1 MKITNESDQALSLS
15 SSLSLLTETQR
26 NTDSSTQIEASSPEL
41 SLLQDSLTETQVLPQ
56 SYSYK
61 RKDGTTEYARDE
73 AEAIKLC
80 PVLGKIAMQNPKL
93 ADLILKTSRLGQS
106 ILDERE
112 QKNNNPMSQDIKS
125 AIKDKEKSTKIEA
138 SRTIQTPEGEVKFAS
153 IDLSKPLE
161 ERLVRETN
169 PVTELERETEPVA
182 STKQKRTTASN
193 PPINPVENIT
203 SRIKLPESKK
213 AKKSPNEATTIKMVK
228 ANIEIPTQKK
238 KKSENPVQVA
248 INSAKHKEEEKSA
261 HKKTGLTIK
270 ISHELKE
277 EPEEVHE
284 YYREPLK
291 RKTTIT
297 SIDPVQEPIIETLIE
312 DYDEK
317 VVTYQPA
324 PESLEL
330 IRESLDD
337 RLAHLDEDEKE
348 LVMPSIQSITRIISQ
363 MEIIEFEEIEPQK
376 YESMQKELE
385 ELIVLILNTLDIPYE
400 PEDIKS
406 FVETFLLPKNKVLKE
421 TNAELEVDLE
431 HDGTREAKIHFVNQT
446 SNDFIANQSPLHKL
460 IGEFVILYSR
470 IYGNLLTV

>member
-1 MKITNESDQALSLS
+1 MKITIESDQALSLS

-41 SLLQDSLTETQVLPQ
+41 SLLQDSLTETQVSPQ

-93 ADLILKTSRLGQS
+93 ADLMLKTSILGQS

-112 QKNNNPMSQDIKS
+112 QKNNKPMSQDIKLV
-125 AIKDKEKSTKIEA
+125 IKDKEKSTKIEA
-138 SRTIQTPEGEVKFAS
+138 SRTIQTPEGEVKLAS
-153 IDLSKPLE
+153 IDLSRPLE
-161 ERLVRETN
+161 ERLARETN
-169 PVTELERETEPVA
+169 PVTELEIETEPVA
-182 STKQKRTTASN
+182 STKQTRNAATN
-193 PPINPVENIT
+193 PTINPVENIT

-213 AKKSPNEATTIKMVK
+213 AKKSPNEATTTKKVK
-228 ANIEIPTQKK
+228 ANIELPTQKK
-238 KKSENPVQVA
+238 NKSENPVQVA
-248 INSAKHKEEEKSA
+248 INSAKRKEEKSA

-284 YYREPLK
+284 YYREPLE

-297 SIDPVQEPIIETLIE
+297 SIDPVQEPIIETSIE

-348 LVMPSIQSITRIISQ
+348 LLMPSIQSITRIISQ
-363 MEIIEFEEIEPQK
+363 IEIIEFEEIEPQK
-376 YESMQKELE
+376 YESLQKELE
-385 ELIVLILNTLDIPYE
+385 ELIVLILNTLDIPYD

-446 SNDFIANQSPLHKL
+446 SNDFITGQSPLHKL